1 MVTSTSHIGYAPDTT
16 QLFPYLTGYEQMKL
30 VWDLHQSEV
39 KKPRS
44 QEAKKHL
51 SSLLEQVGLDA
62 DNTTRVAKYSAGM
75 KKRLG
80 LAMSL
85 VGDPDFLIWDEPMA
99 GVDPL
104 GRITIKNVINHLK
117 SQGKTLLFSTHIL
130 SDVEE
135 VANDF
140 AIIHHGRLLYN

>member
-1 MVTSTSHIGYAPDTT
+1 M
-16 QLFPYLTGYEQMKL
+16 
-30 VWDLHQSEV
+30 
-39 KKPRS
+39 
-44 QEAKKHL
+44 
-51 SSLLEQVGLDA
+51 EQVGLDA
-62 DNTTRVAKYSAGM
+62 SNTTRVAKYSAGM

-104 GRITIKNVINHLK
+104 GRITIKNVIKHLK
-117 SQGKTLLFSTHIL
+117 KQGKTLLFSTHIL

-135 VANDF
+135 VADDL
-140 AIIHHGRLLYN
+140 AIIHHGKLLYQWTMDYVSWSLEDFFAQTVKN